1 LSTRSK
7 RHKLSK
13 TEKQQLIENQS
24 QDDAAAPTPATPVK
38 MIKYDQEGGDSYILV
53 VDDEKENADNE

>member
-1 LSTRSK
+1 MSTRSK